1 MWGRALSPVPPSA
14 ARRAPPLLRKKCA
27 FPHSNRRARAR
38 HLLQRSARNETNSPR
53 PPLPRLRVSFR
64 KTSHGPRKLWAGAAP
79 LVDNQTSDHR
89 TQQKTARELI
99 WTSTHSF
106 HGWTCSQCEWNS
118 PLPTLLNDP
127 AARTAYD
134 RLAAGKFKD
143 HKCSDHLS
151 RQGSADDADSFTP
164 ASANS
169 SPRASNPKMPS
180 NSSSRKS
187 PSNTATSPKSWPRP
201 NPTPKISSAESAP
214 A

>member
-1 MWGRALSPVPPSA
+1 
-14 ARRAPPLLRKKCA
+14 
-27 FPHSNRRARAR
+27 
-38 HLLQRSARNETNSPR
+38 
-53 PPLPRLRVSFR
+53 
-64 KTSHGPRKLWAGAAP
+64 LWAGAAP

-127 AARTAYD
+127 AAKTAYD

-164 ASANS
+164 RLRKLVTQGFKPKDAVELFLQEIALEYRNQ
-169 SPRASNPKMPS
+169 PKVLAQAKTDAEDFLRRVRAGL
-180 NSSSRKS
+180 
-187 PSNTATSPKSWPRP
+187 
-201 NPTPKISSAESAP
+201 I
-214 A
+214 